1 MNAYRTCPKIIGLIN
16 TDSKISKMFI
26 VSYEDEEY
34 SDENWNVEEANE
46 EFAQEVLDADT
57 KQEVIDS
64 SSSRF
69 FLHRKV

>member
-1 MNAYRTCPKIIGLIN
+1 
-16 TDSKISKMFI
+16 MFI